1 VHNELAWMNLEEVVG
16 LLPSY
21 SLILFMIYTLDF
33 TTITSINLYM
43 YTVMHLFI
51 DGHLFFSQTHTQRDK
66 REKLQEKRKAL
77 LEARLAKVRERKLK
91 QKPEE
96 GRPAGS
102 TNTEGIADFDF
113 DKGQV
118 QKSGAEKSKPDR
130 NEGTLWL

>member
-1 VHNELAWMNLEEVVG
+1 
-16 LLPSY
+16 
-21 SLILFMIYTLDF
+21 
-33 TTITSINLYM
+33 M
-43 YTVMHLFI
+43 YIVMHLFV
-51 DGHLFFSQTHTQRDK
+51 DGDLLFSQTHTQREK

-102 TNTEGIADFDF
+102 TNTQGIADFDF

-118 QKSGAEKSKPDR
+118 QKGGSEKSKLDK
-130 NEGTLWL
+130 NEGTCDCDSGSEFYMILYMYTA